1 MYTYIIFITYLVQW
15 TLVSGYQWLIETYAR
30 WANDAMTKRGRESPP
45 SSDRYQ
51 SERRG
56 SSNIYSSRC
65 VNIQLIFH
73 ILSTKVYS
81 RWDEL
86 PKKWKTFE
94 NVRVS
99 HGGGGEEGEERFF
112 ETLRVG
118 APIRRERA
126 YRSNLGKWEIHPVA
140 EMSHAYRDTAVL
152 FLWCFRVATMI
163 HGAPGFSGSPTSVTP
178 NRSLDAPY
186 GITRPA
192 I

>member
-1 MYTYIIFITYLVQW
+1 M
-15 TLVSGYQWLIETYAR
+15 VSGYQWLIETYAQTMR
-30 WANDAMTKRGRESPP
+30 WLNGGGRPPIDINPNDAVR
-45 SSDRYQ
+45 Q
-51 SERRG
+51 IFIH
-56 SSNIYSSRC
+56 NRC
-65 VNIQLIFH
+65 VNIQLI
-73 ILSTKVYS
+73 LSHFI
-81 RWDEL
+81 DES
-86 PKKWKTFE
+86 FFRDE
-94 NVRVS
+94 MNY
-99 HGGGGEEGEERFF
+99 ERSGKLSKMFSGRRRRRS
-112 ETLRVG
+112 EKLRVG

-163 HGAPGFSGSPTSVTP
+163 HEAPGFSGSPTSVTP